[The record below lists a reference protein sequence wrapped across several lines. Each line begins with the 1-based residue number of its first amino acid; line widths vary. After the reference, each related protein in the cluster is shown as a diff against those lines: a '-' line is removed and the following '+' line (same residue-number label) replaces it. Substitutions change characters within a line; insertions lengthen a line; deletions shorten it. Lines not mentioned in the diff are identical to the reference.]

1 MLLNITMRTIEAFLL
16 TFVLLGSAGALPD
29 PDLIVE
35 QVLDEL
41 DAFDL
46 VGSSSRWSH
55 R

>member
-1 MLLNITMRTIEAFLL
+1 MRTVAACLL
-16 TFVLLGSAGALPD
+16 IFILLGSASAVPD

-41 DAFDL
+41 DPFDL

>member
-1 MLLNITMRTIEAFLL
+1 MRTIAACLL
-16 TFVLLGSAGALPD
+16 IFVLLGSAGAVPD

-35 QVLDEL
+35 QVVDEL
-41 DAFDL
+41 DVFNL

>member
-1 MLLNITMRTIEAFLL
+1 MRTIEAFLL
-16 TFVLLGSAGALPD
+16 VFVLLGSASALPD

-46 VGSSSRWSH
+46 VGSSLRWSH

>member
-1 MLLNITMRTIEAFLL
+1 MRTIAAFLL
-16 TFVLLGSAGALPD
+16 VFVLRGSAVAVPD

-41 DAFDL
+41 EAFDL